1 MTRRHTLLN
10 RRAYTTQK
18 VTVQCHE
25 LFCRCLSYDW
35 GRASSGHLLHSPK
48 GNACHPCRR
57 PTTLRPPL
65 PPLHITSASSP
76 LRRKPGRAWYV
87 IVQFKEANDVGNS

>member
-35 GRASSGHLLHSPK
+35 GRASSGHLLHSP
-48 GNACHPCRR
+48 GERLSSLPSPHDP
-57 PTTLRPPL
+57 PPPL
-65 PPLHITSASSP
+65 ATPSYHQHQQPPEEETRSGVVCHRSI
-76 LRRKPGRAWYV
+76 
-87 IVQFKEANDVGNS
+87 